1 MSRAQT
7 VIAFHGTV
15 KENVQRIID
24 NGFEAKPV
32 QLDYKRPREMTKWLG
47 RGAYFYIGNPALAW
61 DWAVLGTTSRPSWC
75 GKTPCVIV
83 ARLAI
88 GLCLDLQDP
97 RWQREIRRAYDMVT
111 KTEDPPRQTGD

>member
-75 GKTPCVIV
+75 KNSMRYRGSARHRTVFRSSRSSV
-83 ARLAI
+83 AK
-88 GLCLDLQDP
+88 GN
-97 RWQREIRRAYDMVT
+97 
-111 KTEDPPRQTGD
+111 